1 MTPQFTFPCRASN
14 KAPCL
19 KEWQHSRFQ
28 WMTWKRAELVGA
40 HTDARNGF
48 DVLDVDIRNGGM
60 AWYDANFDA
69 LPQTFAQASPG
80 GLHLYFCHAP
90 GLKCST
96 SRIAPGIDIRAEG
109 GYVILWARE
118 GLPFEEHPL
127 CEMPDWL
134 REEAFAACG
143 PRRKRVDPP
152 DKKKRCEEV
161 VHVSKKDAEAYLE
174 ALRRMDPVDWR
185 GDFEGWFALLTAV
198 KAVGVL
204 REDFADWST
213 RDEEYVERRGEIERI
228 WDCAMGA
235 HGGALFK
242 ALAERG
248 IRIRA
253 KRFLSGGSTSPRP
266 TPTISVRG
274 RTKRLLAW
282 LAADPT
288 DDRLFTVA
296 ATFGEIILEKRIQRW
311 VANDMLEGACQAN
324 GLWRTL
330 GPDRCKLT
338 IANAYRHVEEKFLGE
353 RE

>member
-1 MTPQFTFPCRASN
+1 MTPEFTFPCWASN

-19 KEWQHSRFQ
+19 KEWQRSTFQ

-48 DVLDVDIRNGGM
+48 AVLDVDIRNGGM

-80 GLHLYFCHAP
+80 GLHLYFRHAP

-96 SRIAPGIDIRAEG
+96 SRIAPGVDIRAEG

-143 PRRKRVDPP
+143 PRRKRVDPREQ
-152 DKKKRCEEV
+152 KRRCDEV

-185 GDFEGWFALLTAV
+185 GDFGSWFALLTAS
-198 KAVGVL
+198 KAVGIG
-204 REDFADWST
+204 RDDFVEWSIG
-213 RDEEYVERRGEIERI
+213 DPEYVERRGEIERI
-228 WDCAMGA
+228 WECARA
-235 HGGALFK
+235 EHGRALWK

-248 IRIRA
+248 IKITA
-253 KRFLSGGSTSPRP
+253 KRFCSRGSTSPRP
-266 TPTISVRG
+266 TPTISLRS
-274 RTKRLLAW
+274 RTDGLRAW
-282 LAADPT
+282 LAAEPT

-296 ATFGEIILEKRIQRW
+296 ATFGEIILEKRIKRW
-311 VANDMLEGACQAN
+311 VANDLLEGACQAN
-324 GLWRTL
+324 GLWKSL
-330 GPDRCKLT
+330 GADRCKLT
-338 IANAYRHVEEKFLGE
+338 IANAFRHVEEKFLGE